1 MTTAYQLTI
10 PVENKPGKLAE
21 VSSILARE
29 KINIRAITISSFGQ
43 SGFLN
48 IMVDDP
54 KLARKALEKEGITV
68 ELKEIIAVIL
78 EDRPGGMDKL
88 VQYMGEEGI
97 NIENAYGF
105 VLESHKTAVFIIDV
119 SDIDR
124 TRSILKE
131 QGFKTLGTE
140 ALATIEPFHY
150 LKY

>member
-1 MTTAYQLTI
+1 MQTAYQLTI
-10 PVENKPGKLAE
+10 PVENKPGMLAR
-21 VSSILARE
+21 VSSILSRE
-29 KINIRAITISSFGQ
+29 KFNIRAITISSFGS

-54 KLARKALEKEGITV
+54 RLAHKALEKEGISV

-78 EDRPGGMDKL
+78 EDRPGGMDRL
-88 VQYMGEEGI
+88 VQYLAKEHV

-105 VLESHKTAVFIIDV
+105 VLESHKTAVIVLDV
-119 SDIDR
+119 SDIEH
-124 TRSILKE
+124 TRKILEEK
-131 QGFKTLGTE
+131 GFKTLGTE

>member
-10 PVENKPGKLAE
+10 PVENKPGTLAE

-29 KINIRAITISSFGQ
+29 KFNIRAITISSFGQ

-54 KLARKALEKEGITV
+54 KLAKKALEKEGIIV

-78 EDRPGGMDKL
+78 DDKPGGMDKL
-88 VQYMGEEGI
+88 VQYMSEERI

-105 VLESHKTAVFIIDV
+105 VLESHKTAVFVIDV
-119 SDIDR
+119 SDIES
-124 TRSILKE
+124 TRSFSGIKGLKRWE
-131 QGFKTLGTE
+131 QRRL
-140 ALATIEPFHY
+140 PP
-150 LKY
+150 

>member
-10 PVENKPGKLAE
+10 PVQNQPGRLAE
-21 VSSILARE
+21 VSRILAAE
-29 KINIRAITISSFGQ
+29 KFNIRAITISSFGE

-54 KLARKALEKEGITV
+54 KLAKKALEKEGIRV

-78 EDRPGGMDKL
+78 DDKPGGMDKL
-88 VQYMGEEGI
+88 VQYLAKEGI

-105 VLESHKTAVFIIDV
+105 VLEAHKTAVFVIDV
-119 SDIDR
+119 SNTGD
-124 TRSILKE
+124 TRNILREK
-131 QGFKTLGTE
+131 GFKTLGTE

>member
-10 PVENKPGKLAE
+10 PVENRPGKLAE
-21 VSSILARE
+21 ASRILAGE
-29 KINIRAITISSFGQ
+29 KFNIRAITISSFGE

-54 KLARKALEKEGITV
+54 KLAHKVLEKNGV
-68 ELKEIIAVIL
+68 QAELKEIIAVIL
-78 EDRPGGMDKL
+78 EDKPGGMDKV
-88 VQYMGEEGI
+88 VQRLAREAI

-105 VLESHKTAVFIIDV
+105 VLESHKTAVFVLEV

-124 TRSILKE
+124 TRQILRE
-131 QGFKTLGTE
+131 NGFKMLGTE